1 MSSLSSSFSGKVNT
15 KKEAYLLIHD
25 PAHLFSLL
33 YSKYG
38 DIEEDYYLLNINQLL
53 YNYPSKLNSIFKE
66 LKYIDITHDYL
77 KRIYSK
83 SESISR
89 IPKLSDYYKNYHM
102 FFCRPTLRNSKL
114 GKIMCDYEDNKAE
127 IFYKNNYEE
136 SKDELSGKENSIG
149 KNKDKDKEKKN
160 TSLSFSSFDNTTNNE
175 IIFDKET
182 KKILDKNETDNN
194 NYYNTLTLETSNSN
208 LFLNNNLLYSK
219 RSGDDSFENCI
230 HALVMY
236 QYKKNKSKNEEKKQ
250 KNKSAQ
256 KSLSKNSKG
265 KKYININYYNS
276 NYYKNFKPD
285 NKKNMSQSQRE
296 GHYKSNLNLNINN
309 QKNLS
314 TFYMAKK
321 NNIKKNKSKITRVN
335 SNSNQNNKLMISK
348 KKKNSLFS
356 LSNNKYLSPKNIMNN
371 INKLLDKKNKK
382 YNNNNN
388 IVPKIEEFNLN
399 NLNRQQFTNNNNK
412 SGFNYNIPGTTKK
425 NKTYILSNSGMNHS
439 NNNSN
444 NQSNIYSNLKLNI
457 NPNINI
463 DIIKNLKFDTE
474 SNSKNF
480 SKLTEYLKQTKN
492 KDIQCIRDNF
502 VQKKIIHKK
511 NNISIG
517 GGENRNMCFNLNNNN
532 TNNNYTH
539 HRVTKKKVTINKNLK
554 ITVTNI
560 NNYGSVNNIK
570 MNSQKAKHT
579 KNKTFDY
586 NTINHQASSFL
597 KHNPNLT
604 SFDEFNSI
612 FTKPKKVI
620 SKLNTESN
628 NNPKN
633 NKINFNNA
641 KGDNS
646 SKNKIAK
653 KKQHIFSPLSNKT
666 FNKISFTQTTS
677 GEKSRKKNLIVKIF
691 NPNHK
696 KIDAEYIQNYS
707 PIPIKNSYSVMNT
720 EELNSNFII
729 KKNLNKANKNNCY
742 INSNNSILKNIKNI
756 SSNISPVN
764 HNNIIHHSKFY
775 KKLNYTQ
782 TQNLSLSNKNSI
794 YKKKIKNKNSKIINH
809 KKANNNNIIINN
821 NNSRKIKEYYSN
833 IYLTSNNI
841 SNNNTSKNI
850 SENKALSRN
859 KKKIN
864 GQMTTKNTKA
874 INFNHSRKNKGIT
887 KSNSNLKNYYSNNN
901 NTNLSI
907 LNSNISLNSN
917 ILNTNDNINISI
929 GENNINIKDS
939 ILHINE
945 IYIKSNNNIINNK
958 SPKIS
963 KVNSG
968 NNCCLKCRKGTDLK
982 VDECR
987 MKNGGNVY
995 KRNKDNLK
1003 YINFPKVRYNYSP
1016 KMNTEVNKNPNFI
1029 IKNNAK
1035 KPNL

>member
-25 PAHLFSLL
+25 PVHLFSLL
-33 YSKYG
+33 YSKYS
-38 DIEEDYYLLNINQLL
+38 DIKEDYCLLNINQLI

-77 KRIYSK
+77 KRIYSVAQ
-83 SESISR
+83 SISR

-149 KNKDKDKEKKN
+149 KNKEKDKDKKN

-230 HALVMY
+230 HALIKY
-236 QYKKNKSKNEEKKQ
+236 QYKKNKNKNDEKKP

-256 KSLSKNSKG
+256 KSLRKNSKG

-285 NKKNMSQSQRE
+285 NKKTMSQSQRE
-296 GHYKSNLNLNINN
+296 GHYKSNLNLNIIN
-309 QKNLS
+309 QKNQS
-314 TFYMAKK
+314 TFCMAKK
-321 NNIKKNKSKITRVN
+321 NNFKKNKSKITRVN
-335 SNSNQNNKLMISK
+335 SNSNNNNKLITSK

-356 LSNNKYLSPKNIMNN
+356 LSNNKYLSPKNIMNS

-382 YNNNNN
+382 YNNN
-388 IVPKIEEFNLN
+388 IVPKIEEFNQN
-399 NLNRQQFTNNNNK
+399 NINRQQYTNSYNK
-412 SGFNYNIPGTTKK
+412 SGFNYNLPGTTKK
-425 NKTYILSNSGMNHS
+425 NKTYILSNSGMSHS

-444 NQSNIYSNLKLNI
+444 NHSNIYSNLKLNI

-474 SNSKNF
+474 SNSKNL

-492 KDIQCIRDNF
+492 KDIQYIRDNF
-502 VQKKIIHKK
+502 VQKKIMHKK

-517 GGENRNMCFNLNNNN
+517 NGENKNLCFNLNNNN
-532 TNNNYTH
+532 TNNIFNH

-570 MNSQKAKHT
+570 INTQKARHT

-597 KHNPNLT
+597 KQNPNLT

-612 FTKPKKVI
+612 FNKPKKV
-620 SKLNTESN
+620 SNKMNTESN

-633 NKINFNNA
+633 SKICFNKV

-646 SKNKIAK
+646 SKSKISK
-653 KKQHIFSPLSNKT
+653 KKKYIFSPLSNKT

-677 GEKSRKKNLIVKIF
+677 GEKSRKKNLIVKII

-696 KIDAEYIQNYS
+696 KIDTEYIQNYS

-729 KKNLNKANKNNCY
+729 KKNLNKANKNNYY
-742 INSNNSILKNIKNI
+742 INSNNSILKNIKSI

-764 HNNIIHHSKFY
+764 HNKIIHHSKY
-775 KKLNYTQ
+775 YQKLNNTQ
-782 TQNLSLSNKNSI
+782 TQNLSLTNKNSM
-794 YKKKIKNKNSKIINH
+794 YNKKNKSKNTKIINH
-809 KKANNNNIIINN
+809 KKANNNNIIISFNN
-821 NNSRKIKEYYSN
+821 PRKIKEYYSN

-841 SNNNTSKNI
+841 SNNTSKNI
-850 SENKALSRN
+850 SEYKVLSRN

-864 GQMTTKNTKA
+864 GQMTTKNSKATKK
-874 INFNHSRKNKGIT
+874 IKKIT
-887 KSNSNLKNYYSNNN
+887 KSNSNLKTYNN

-917 ILNTNDNINISI
+917 ILNTNENINISI

-945 IYIKSNNNIINNK
+945 IYIKSNNNIINNR

-963 KVNSG
+963 KVSSG
-968 NNCCLKCRKGTDLK
+968 NNCCIKCRKGTDYK
-982 VDECR
+982 VDDFK
-987 MKNGGNVY
+987 MKNMGNVY

-1003 YINFPKVRYNYSP
+1003 YINFPKVRYNISP
-1016 KMNTEVNKNPNFI
+1016 KMNTEINKNQNLV
-1029 IKNNAK
+1029 IKK
-1035 KPNL
+1035 KVKKTNL